1 MVQLAVWS
9 EALHEEESEMNLK
22 ILPTNVMLAQSRR
35 WLTEPELRDLI
46 QKEALGAAM
55 LLEVGKA
62 HDRLSLQSERRR
74 KLAIALARLTKLI
87 GDCDVVYDSKGR
99 AIYNGLT
106 SLAEGTD
113 DPELARLYLD
123 LRDLLFPEGLVIVTR
138 SYSYEAGAIEALER
152 RVTSEVLAQLESI
165 RMGTQT
171 MAEWYR
177 AWVAAGHELGRL
189 VGQRASALAR
199 TTRGGTGVVDVD
211 LRAARGHWISTVQ
224 TFLSSLVLMDLA
236 LEERENLLS
245 ALSAV
250 VLQATRSREGDEESG
265 SDDPDSDDPGSDDP
279 GSDDPGDGEL
289 PPVEDIIVAPTP
301 GDDLVIAPPA
311 SSLTASAAADREPS
325 ADA

>member
-9 EALHEEESEMNLK
+9 EALHEEEYEMNLK
-22 ILPTNVMLAQSRR
+22 ILPTNVMLAQSKR
-35 WLTEPELRDLI
+35 WLTEPEVRDPI
-46 QKEALGAAM
+46 QQHALGAAM

-62 HDRLSLQSERRR
+62 HDCLSLQSERRR
-74 KLAIALARLTKLI
+74 KLAVALARLTKLI

-152 RVTSEVLAQLESI
+152 RMTPEVLAQLESI
-165 RMGTQT
+165 QVGNQT
-171 MAEWYR
+171 VADWYR

-189 VGQRASALAR
+189 VGQRASVLAR
-199 TTRGGTGVVDVD
+199 TTRGGTGMGDVD
-211 LRAARGHWISTVQ
+211 LRAARGYWISTVQ
-224 TFLSSLVLMDLA
+224 SFLSVLVLMELA
-236 LEERENLLS
+236 PEVRENLLS
-245 ALSAV
+245 ALRAV
-250 VLQATRSREGDEESG
+250 VLQATRSREGDEDPG
-265 SDDPDSDDPGSDDP
+265 SEDPGSDDP
-279 GSDDPGDGEL
+279 GSDDPGDGDGDL
-289 PPVEDIIVAPTP
+289 PPVDGIIVAPAP
-301 GDDLVIAPPA
+301 GDDPVTVPPASPLAPPA
-311 SSLTASAAADREPS
+311 AVALEPS